1 MKRVL
6 GITITI
12 AGCALIAACTQKGG
26 PVKVDSVE
34 PPQGTTAGGDEIS
47 IVGGGFQPGRT
58 QAEVKFGRRKADSV
72 TIASNSKI
80 RVVTPP
86 NDKGPVDVQVM
97 FDDGATFKIANG
109 FRYVEPS
116 AVNLPGGRFSV
127 ASSRARRKTKSKSRR
142 SRRRGP
148 RARVRPAASGIRDGT
163 AAGPS
168 ACTSRW
174 G

>member
-6 GITITI
+6 GITISVALWALI
-12 AGCALIAACTQKGG
+12 AGCMTKGG

-47 IVGGGFQPGRT
+47 IVGSGFQPGKT
-58 QAEVKFGRRKADSV
+58 QAEVKFGRRKAESV
-72 TIASNSKI
+72 TIASTGKI

-116 AVNLPGGRFSV
+116 AGES
-127 ASSRARRKTKSKSRR
+127 ARRAFF
-142 SRRRGP
+142 GGQQP
-148 RARVRPAASGIRDGT
+148 N
-163 AAGPS
+163 AG
-168 ACTSRW
+168 AKDKIEVEKKQ
-174 G
+174 